1 MTNVTLDMVLAQA
14 RQLPPSDQARL
25 INALI
30 QTANTELVRWPR
42 VLLEDE
48 DVSDAD
54 EQRETWAYLQRVL
67 DEDRLSA
74 RKLFPQQR
82 EQS

>member
-14 RQLPPSDQARL
+14 RQLPPSDQAHL